1 MQIFLKINLM
11 KKLLK
16 NEHKFQSLKLKN
28 YYDFYK
34 INSIFI
40 LNKIKYFNKKNY
52 IKNKIK

>member
-1 MQIFLKINLM
+1 M

-16 NEHKFQSLKLKN
+16 NEHKFLYLRLKN
-28 YYDFYK
+28 HNDFYE
-34 INSIFI
+34 INTIFI

>member
-1 MQIFLKINLM
+1 M